1 MFSRFPL
8 VFASVIAS
16 LISLLSSAAASAAP
30 SADLWEVWQAHNNTP
45 AEATADQNTEIHTA
59 WQAWLDEYLVTQ
71 DNGATA
77 VRYEAVDKAGRQ
89 ALDAYIQALT
99 SSDPLTLTRAQQF
112 AYWVNLYNA
121 VTVQVV
127 LNNPSKDSITSMGS
141 GWFSGGPWD
150 EAFIS
155 INDKPVTL
163 NDIEHR
169 ILRPIWQD
177 HRIHY
182 VVNCA
187 SIGCPNLSATA
198 LTAANHQAQLEL
210 AEQNFV
216 NHPKGVMVNAKGKL
230 VLSKIYDWYREDFP
244 SDDDAF
250 VDYLAQVMSSTT
262 RPALSVEDIR
272 RKFDDVSYDYDWN
285 LNDAP

>member
-1 MFSRFPL
+1 MFSRHPIL
-8 VFASVIAS
+8 FA
-16 LISLLSSAAASAAP
+16 SLLSLAASMTANAAP
-30 SADLWEVWQAHNNTP
+30 NAELWEMWQGHNDTNLT
-45 AEATADQNTEIHTA
+45 TVDHST

-71 DNGATA
+71 ADGATA
-77 VRYEAVDKAGRQ
+77 VSYKAVDQAGRL
-89 ALDAYIQALT
+89 ALETYIQTL
-99 SSDPLTLTRAQQF
+99 SSTNPLELSRAEQF

-121 VTVQVV
+121 LTVQVV
-127 LNNPSKDSITSMGS
+127 LNNPKKDSITSMGS

-150 EAFIS
+150 ESFTS
-155 INDKPVTL
+155 INNTPITL

-198 LTAANHQAQLEL
+198 LTAANHQQQLRA

-216 NHPKGVMVNAKGKL
+216 NHPKGVMIDDKGKL
-230 VLSKIYDWYREDFP
+230 VLSKIYQWYREDFP

-250 VDYLAQVMSSTT
+250 VSYLAEVMSCAKEPT
-262 RPALSVEDIR
+262 LSADNLRSE
-272 RKFDDVSYDYDWN
+272 FDDVRYAYDWD
-285 LNDAP
+285 LNSAP